1 MKISKK
7 RLTQIIKEE
16 LKENFYPEEQIAL
29 KQTSVQEAIDK
40 LKEATEQLKLIAGSE
55 MTPADF
61 TDYSADNEP
70 NLSGIGQSI
79 SIIEVEIAKIQD
91 GLQAERHAYSQYK
104 Q

>member
-16 LKENFYPEEQIAL
+16 LKENFYPEEQVASEQA
-29 KQTSVQEAIDK
+29 KAQEAIDK

-55 MTPADF
+55 T
-61 TDYSADNEP
+61 THEYSADDES
-70 NLSGIGQSI
+70 NLSGLGQSI
-79 SIIEVEIAKIQD
+79 SIIEVEIAKIQ
-91 GLQAERHAYSQYK
+91 GAFQAERHSYSQYK